1 MIKCTDE
8 KKQLYFV
15 QIKVKDPITGN
26 WKTKK
31 KRGIQGKRNA
41 QAEERQMMIDAS
53 SATTADSFRAI
64 WHFWENAGQASAEM
78 KRHYKEHFEIRFK
91 DYLDEPIEKITRT
104 QLTGWR
110 VELAQMDFATKTKNM
125 TITYVKSVFRFA
137 AETYGIKNPATVLR
151 SFKRS
156 NDEVMT
162 EMKVWSPEEYSA
174 FRSAVDNP
182 LYAMFFDTLF
192 WTGMRRGEAIALQKE
207 DFTDGWLNVRA
218 SQRTMKEGRKPTK
231 TKQRRNVQIDSV
243 LNDELKPLLKEPGNY
258 LFGGETALGPTAI
271 DSHFRKAIKKSGVSP
286 IRLHDLRHSHATWL
300 INQGVNIVAVSRRL
314 GHSSIE
320 QTLQTYTHLLKGT
333 EERLMEEIENA
344 KKK

>member
-15 QIKVKDPITGN
+15 QIKVKDPVTGK

-41 QAEERQMMIDAS
+41 QAEERSMMADAS
-53 SATTADSFRAI
+53 SATTADSFRTI
-64 WHFWENAGQASAEM
+64 WHFWEDAGQASPEM
-78 KRHYKEHFEIRFK
+78 KRHYREHFEIRFA

-104 QLTGWR
+104 ELTGWR
-110 VELAQMDFATKTKNM
+110 VKLGKMDYSTKTKNM
-125 TITYVKSVFRFA
+125 TISYVKSVFRFA
-137 AETYGIKNPATVLR
+137 AETYGIVNPAVVLKP
-151 SFKRS
+151 FKRS
-156 NDEVMT
+156 NDEIMA
-162 EMKVWSPEEYSA
+162 EMHVWSPEEYSS
-174 FRSAVDNP
+174 FRSCVHNP
-182 LYAMFFDTLF
+182 LYQMYFDTLY

-207 DFTDGWLNVRA
+207 DFTDGWLNIRA
-218 SQRTMKEGRKPTK
+218 SQRTWKEGRKPTK
-231 TKQRRNVQIDSV
+231 TKQRRTVQIDSA
-243 LNDELKPLLKEPGNY
+243 LNNELKGLTKEPGDY
-258 LFGGETALGPTAI
+258 LFGGESPLSPSAI
-271 DSHFRKAIKKSGVSP
+271 DSHFRKAIKESGVSP

-333 EERLMEEIENA
+333 EERLIEEIENA